1 MSIGLF
7 LFGSVT
13 LRIPAAHR
21 LTVLNL
27 CLSYG
32 IPYRDFT
39 WESDGG
45 VSFSLPTYEARRL
58 RRLCRPYGITP
69 EIRRRAGLPAVA
81 TFFCRRAGL
90 FAGLLLSIALLILSE
105 RFVWRVEVKG
115 NDRLT
120 ADEVEE
126 LLSACELGVGSYI
139 PAIDTRKAENRV
151 LMSSSKLSWVS
162 LYLEGTTLSVQVIET
177 ETHTGEQV
185 PSPTSSPANLVA
197 ACDGQIERI
206 ELFRGQVM
214 VGCGQAVK
222 AGELLVSGVY
232 DSATVGYRYT
242 RAAGHIWART
252 EREYCIRMPLS
263 YTEKVYSE
271 SKALA
276 RTLHFFNF
284 SLNFFQSTGN
294 YGDSCDIIKT
304 ETEFHT
310 PKGLPLPLSLTSEDA
325 RTYTEHAR
333 TRTREEAL
341 ALCYAE
347 LDRVLSEALSG
358 AELLGKEIATEMTD
372 SEVIL
377 RVRVT
382 ALEDIALQVPFEVV
396 E

>member
-1 MSIGLF
+1 MSISLF

-13 LRIPAAHR
+13 LRIPASHR

-39 WESDGG
+39 WESDGS
-45 VSFSLPTYEARRL
+45 VTFSLPSYEGHRL

-69 EIRRRAGLPAVA
+69 EV
-81 TFFCRRAGL
+81 CRRAGIPAVAR
-90 FAGLLLSIALLILSE
+90 FFCHRAGLFIGILLSVGLLILSG

-115 NDRLT
+115 NERLT
-120 ADEVEE
+120 SAEIEE
-126 LLSACELGVGSYI
+126 LLSVCELGVGSYI

-151 LMSSSKLSWVS
+151 LMSSSRLSWIS
-162 LYLEGTTLSVQVIET
+162 LYLEGTTLSVQVIER
-177 ETHTGEQV
+177 EEHTGEHL
-185 PSPTSSPANLVA
+185 PPPASAPANLVA
-197 ACDGQIERI
+197 AHDGQIERI

-232 DSATVGYRYT
+232 DSNAVGYRYT

-252 EREYCIRMPLS
+252 EREYCIRMPLT
-263 YTEKVYSE
+263 YTEKVYSDP
-271 SKALA
+271 KPATH
-276 RTLHFFNF
+276 TLHFFNF

-294 YGDSCDIIKT
+294 LGDSCDIIKK

-310 PKGLPLPLSLTSEDA
+310 PAGLPLPLSVTSA
-325 RTYTEHAR
+325 FVRTYTEQPR

-347 LDRVLSEALSG
+347 LDRILGEALSG

-377 RVRVT
+377 RVRIT